1 MVKVV
6 VDNNRGLVQE
16 TGTGSV
22 EIRDSSGLKVFNPH
36 MNARLHVVTGTGTAA
51 DDASSTT
58 ITDLV
63 PVGSVVL
70 CGEVAVETA
79 SAGGNSVN
87 ITSVGVTGDVDPKT
101 GYLIDMKVLADLI
114 KSEVE
119 EYMDHKNLNVQ
130 VAEFKTL
137 NPTAEH
143 IAYVI
148 WNRLRVKL
156 NTSFD
161 LKVTLYETPRNFV
174 EYCGE

>member
-1 MVKVV
+1 
-6 VDNNRGLVQE
+6 
-16 TGTGSV
+16 
-22 EIRDSSGLKVFNPH
+22 
-36 MNARLHVVTGTGTAA
+36 
-51 DDASSTT
+51 
-58 ITDLV
+58 
-63 PVGSVVL
+63 
-70 CGEVAVETA
+70 
-79 SAGGNSVN
+79 
-87 ITSVGVTGDVDPKT
+87 
-101 GYLIDMKVLADLI
+101 MKVLADLI

>member
-1 MVKVV
+1 MVKVI

-87 ITSVGVTGDVDPKT
+87 ITSVGVTGDVDAFGGNIALDYNPVARDGSDSAVSVIVTHGDVGTQSTAAVVRVSLFCASADVT
-101 GYLIDMKVLADLI
+101 GYV
-114 KSEVE
+114 
-119 EYMDHKNLNVQ
+119 
-130 VAEFKTL
+130 F
-137 NPTAEH
+137 NP
-143 IAYVI
+143 
-148 WNRLRVKL
+148 
-156 NTSFD
+156 
-161 LKVTLYETPRNFV
+161 
-174 EYCGE
+174 

>member
-1 MVKVV
+1 
-6 VDNNRGLVQE
+6 
-16 TGTGSV
+16 
-22 EIRDSSGLKVFNPH
+22 
-36 MNARLHVVTGTGTAA
+36 
-51 DDASSTT
+51 
-58 ITDLV
+58 
-63 PVGSVVL
+63 
-70 CGEVAVETA
+70 
-79 SAGGNSVN
+79 
-87 ITSVGVTGDVDPKT
+87 
-101 GYLIDMKVLADLI
+101 DLI

>member
-1 MVKVV
+1 MNTKPLRASVSRHAHFNAAHRLYVKSWT
-6 VDNNRGLVQE
+6 DAQNEAQFGPC
-16 TGTGSV
+16 S
-22 EIRDSSGLKVFNPH
+22 NPRYH
-36 MNARLHVVTGTGTAA
+36 GHNYEL
-51 DDASSTT
+51 
-58 ITDLV
+58 I
-63 PVGSVVL
+63 
-70 CGEVAVETA
+70 
-79 SAGGNSVN
+79 
-87 ITSVGVTGDVDPKT
+87 VGVTGDVDPKT

>member
-1 MVKVV
+1 MVKVI

-87 ITSVGVTGDVDPKT
+87 ITSVGVTGDVDAFGGNIALDYNAVGSQVLSPTAMMPVARDGSDSAVSVIVTHGDVGTQSTAAVVRVSLFCASADVT
-101 GYLIDMKVLADLI
+101 GYV
-114 KSEVE
+114 
-119 EYMDHKNLNVQ
+119 
-130 VAEFKTL
+130 F
-137 NPTAEH
+137 NP
-143 IAYVI
+143 
-148 WNRLRVKL
+148 
-156 NTSFD
+156 
-161 LKVTLYETPRNFV
+161 
-174 EYCGE
+174 